1 MKEKLEREVARDRE
15 SKARDR
21 LRKRLRE
28 IVGLE
33 EERLRES
40 VKETHR
46 EYSGS
51 LEIGRA
57 HV

>member
-40 VKETHR
+40 VKDGFLPGYLT
-46 EYSGS
+46 
-51 LEIGRA
+51 
-57 HV
+57 